1 MAAAARPASAQSRT
15 PTPDELKAAR
25 ELFQDAFK
33 DEQDKRFDA
42 ALEKFQ
48 RVAGVKESAS
58 VRYRIASVLESLG
71 RLREARDA
79 FRALVAAKWTL
90 PASEQEIADSSA
102 ERAHALD
109 KKIPRLLIRL
119 QDNPPP
125 DARVTIDG
133 AAVPAST
140 TVRPIEL
147 DPGEHLV
154 QASAPTARSSETQ
167 VTLVDGAEVAVT
179 VVLPLLAVKPVKGAG
194 SPLPPPPP
202 DASPRRNNTLAYVAL
217 GAGGVLLVTGTIL
230 LAERASD
237 ISKLERACPN
247 GVCPKSNQSALQA
260 DHDQAQ
266 LFGPLGATCLL
277 LGLAGAGVGAYLLW
291 FAPAPAA
298 SGAPS
303 SGTSAPG
310 LGGVRIAPRAIWGG
324 AALGLDASF

>member
-1 MAAAARPASAQSRT
+1 
-15 PTPDELKAAR
+15 
-25 ELFQDAFK
+25 
-33 DEQDKRFDA
+33 
-42 ALEKFQ
+42 
-48 RVAGVKESAS
+48 
-58 VRYRIASVLESLG
+58 
-71 RLREARDA
+71 LREARDA

-90 PASEQEIADSSA
+90 PTNEQEIADSSA

-154 QASAPTARSSETQ
+154 QASAPTARSSETRI
-167 VTLVDGAEVAVT
+167 TLVDGAEVAVT

-194 SPLPPPPP
+194 ATPLPPPPP
-202 DASPRRNNTLAYVAL
+202 DTSPPRNNTLAYVAL
-217 GAGGVLLVTGTIL
+217 GAGGVLLVTGAVL

-237 ISKLERACPN
+237 ISELQRACPN
-247 GVCPKSNQSALQA
+247 GVCPKANQSALQS
-260 DHDQAQ
+260 DHDEAK
-266 LFGPLGATCLL
+266 LFGPLGATCVL
-277 LGLAGAGVGAYLLW
+277 LGLAGAGAGAYLLF
-291 FAPAPAA
+291 FAPRPAA
-298 SGAPS
+298 SQAPAN
-303 SGTSAPG
+303 GTSAG
-310 LGGVRIAPRAIWGG
+310 RLSGVRISPRAIWGG

>member
-1 MAAAARPASAQSRT
+1 MAAAARPASAQART

-33 DEQDKRFDA
+33 DEQDKRYDA

-48 RVAGVKESAS
+48 RVASVKESAS

-90 PASEQEIADSSA
+90 PANEQEIADSSA

-154 QASAPTARSSETQ
+154 QASAPTARSSETK

-179 VVLPLLAVKPVKGAG
+179 VVLPILAAKAGKVAG
-194 SPLPPPPP
+194 SPLPPPP
-202 DASPRRNNTLAYVAL
+202 DTSPRRNNTLAYVAL
-217 GAGGVLLVTGTIL
+217 GAGGVLLLTGTIL

-237 ISKLERACPN
+237 ISDLNRACPN
-247 GVCPKSNQSALQA
+247 GVCPKGNQSVLQSE
-260 DHDQAQ
+260 HDQAQ
-266 LFGPLGATCLL
+266 IFGPLGATCLL
-277 LGLAGAGVGAYLLW
+277 LGLAGAGTGAYLL
-291 FAPAPAA
+291 FFTSPPAA
-298 SGAPS
+298 STAPAN
-303 SGTSAPG
+303 GTSAG
-310 LGGVRIAPRAIWGG
+310 RLSGVRLAPRAIWGG